1 MQTVFVHAMTSYL
14 IVYDVDAT
22 CRVTSSRRFELCRVA
37 FCSAA
42 LHPSDRRLLAWLYH
56 PPPPPASA
64 TSEPRR
70 AGQLETHV
78 VQLSTE
84 LRARRLAV
92 RIGDAF
98 QRLYAEAEAALAV
111 ARLQAAEER
120 RSKAVALND
129 EPETTTSGR
138 TASTMIASDMAA
150 IKYLQYANAAFD
162 DEDSDD
168 VDVQTTFETFRPV
181 SSSVVQT
188 TEV

>member
-1 MQTVFVHAMTSYL
+1 MTSNL

-22 CRVTSSRRFELCRVA
+22 WRVTSSRRFELCRVA

-56 PPPPPASA
+56 PPQPPSA
-64 TSEPRR
+64 TNEPRCSR
-70 AGQLETHV
+70 RLETHV

-98 QRLYAEAEAALAV
+98 QRLYAEVEASQAV

-120 RSKAVALND
+120 RSRAAPVTD
-129 EPETTTSGR
+129 EPETTATTTGR
-138 TASTMIASDMAA
+138 TASTMIASDMAV
-150 IKYLQYANAAFD
+150 IQYLQYANAAFD
-162 DEDSDD
+162 DEDADD
-168 VDVQTTFETFRPV
+168 VDVHTTFETFRPSPYV
-181 SSSVVQT
+181 LQT

>member
-1 MQTVFVHAMTSYL
+1 MTSYL

-56 PPPPPASA
+56 PPPPPSA
-64 TSEPRR
+64 TSEPRCL
-70 AGQLETHV
+70 GQLETHV
-78 VQLSTE
+78 VRLSTE

-98 QRLYAEAEAALAV
+98 QRLYAELEAAQAV
-111 ARLQAAEER
+111 VRLQAADER
-120 RSKAVALND
+120 RSRAAPVSD
-129 EPETTTSGR
+129 EPDTTTTTNGR
-138 TASTMIASDMAA
+138 TASTMIASDMAV

-162 DEDSDD
+162 DEDADD
-168 VDVQTTFETFRPV
+168 VDVQTFETFRPV
-181 SSSVVQT
+181 SSGVQT